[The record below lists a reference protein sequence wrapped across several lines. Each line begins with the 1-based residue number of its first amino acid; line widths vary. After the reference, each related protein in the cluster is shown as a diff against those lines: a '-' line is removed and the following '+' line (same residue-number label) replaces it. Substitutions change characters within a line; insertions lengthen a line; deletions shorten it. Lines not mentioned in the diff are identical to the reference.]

1 MNGGST
7 LRVASVVT
15 ALLGALL
22 LLGTWDGLYD
32 RLDLPQ
38 ALPALAPQLG
48 GVALFSLA
56 FMQWSA
62 ASTAALRGPVAL
74 AGAGFYL
81 GSAAVIA
88 AWLIFKDKIDLR
100 VGDTGWAILIVIA
113 VVFALLGGAL
123 ARSART

>member
-7 LRVASVVT
+7 LRVASVLT

-22 LLGTWDGLYD
+22 VLGTWDGLYD

-38 ALPALAPQLG
+38 ALPALGPQLG
-48 GVALFSLA
+48 GVALLSLA

-62 ASTAALRGPVAL
+62 ASTDPLRQPVAL
-74 AGAGFYL
+74 AGAAFYL
-81 GSAAVIA
+81 ISAGVIA
-88 AWLIFKDKIDLR
+88 AWLIFKDKFDLG
-100 VGDTGWAILIVIA
+100 VGDTGWAILIVTA